1 MAPESS
7 LEIALRAHMQS
18 EGQQLVRID
27 ESLRFLS
34 ESTSVIRQ
42 QWPEL
47 IQEIKRLADKLD
59 ALERDIALLKPLE
72 QKFLDHELRLR
83 AVESSALKMSA
94 QAAVIAA
101 VIGSGLPFILKLVGG

>member
-1 MAPESS
+1 MTSETI
-7 LEIALRAHMQS
+7 EFALRTHMEA
-18 EGQQLVRID
+18 EGRQLSKID
-27 ESLRFLS
+27 ESLRNLT

-47 IQEIKRLADKLD
+47 VQEIKRLADKLD
-59 ALERDIALLKPLE
+59 DLERDIALLKPLE

-83 AVESSALKMSA
+83 AVESSSLKMSA

-101 VIGSGLPFILKLVGG
+101 VIGSGLPFILKLIGG